1 MKIKYFVILFV
12 LFCLSC
18 SQTKYFVSTDERN
31 EKDGVMYKIRQIENY
46 GLFDLIYAQ
55 KNDSLFKI
63 ISLSDT
69 ISKLQPLII
78 GERYQL
84 DLIQIYPNSAIE
96 KTVSDAKIGARDSC
110 FMSIE
115 KKSHNSLYFATNLN
129 GSFLSENSK
138 GITAVTSKFSI
149 YTIFC
154 DACKNNKFLL
164 RLYLK

>member
-1 MKIKYFVILFV
+1 MKTKYSIVLFVIIW
-12 LFCLSC
+12 LSC
-18 SQTKYFVSTDERN
+18 SQTKYIGSIDKNAEQNTL
-31 EKDGVMYKIRQIENY
+31 YKIKKIVDY
-46 GLFDLIYAQ
+46 GLFDVIYAQ

-69 ISKLQPLII
+69 IISNLKPLEV
-78 GERYQL
+78 GEKYSL
-84 DLIQIYPNSAIE
+84 DLMRIYPNPIIQ
-96 KTVSDAKIGARDSC
+96 KTVQDAKIGAIDSC

-115 KKSHNSLYFATNLN
+115 KKAHNNLYFAVNLN
-129 GSFLSENSK
+129 GLFLSENNRDTTE
-138 GITAVTSKFSI
+138 IMNKFSI